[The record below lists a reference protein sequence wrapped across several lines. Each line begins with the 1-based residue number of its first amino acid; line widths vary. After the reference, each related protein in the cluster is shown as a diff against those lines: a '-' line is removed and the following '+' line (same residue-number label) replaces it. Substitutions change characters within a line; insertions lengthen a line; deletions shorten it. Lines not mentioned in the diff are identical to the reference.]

1 METIVN
7 IIRNL
12 SVRYKLLILVAVP
25 LLLVVFLESG
35 LQIRALSNINGL
47 TSVQTLV
54 EVSSV
59 NSLLAHELQKE
70 RGMSAGFLG
79 SKGQSFGDKLPGQRQ
94 LTNGRIKEWQALLA
108 SHPAL
113 KNYPELYRALKDVQ
127 QKVAAINALRER
139 VDAQSVALPEVLA
152 FYTGTID
159 RLLVVPALATAY
171 TSDGQIVRA
180 LQAYYSFL
188 QGKERAGIERAVM
201 SNVFG
206 RDSFTA
212 ALFTRFVRLVSE
224 QDAHLQSFERFADS
238 SAVKAYQAF
247 RSSQAEIDVQS
258 MRDVALSR
266 NEGFNVES
274 AYWFERATAR
284 INGLKELEN
293 GLEANLISLTA
304 AKLEETQLEA
314 WSTGL
319 FSLLAVALTL
329 LLVWLLSSA
338 MYRQIIALQQGLHL
352 AGRNL
357 QLNHRFSVLQNDE
370 LGDAARAGNEMLE
383 QIEST
388 VKTILD
394 ISAQLTLISMQNH
407 MTIKLSSKGMNL
419 QQEETGKVVTAM
431 SQQEIATQEISAS
444 MQQVAENTE
453 SANEVAAS
461 SGRSVEQSVSVILQ
475 LDDKMKQVSDVI
487 RDLHSSSDAIGGVL
501 SVIKNIAEQT
511 NLLALNAAIEA
522 ARAGEQGR
530 GFAVVAD
537 EVRTLAQRTQESTAE
552 IESIVSRFQSESK
565 RAFEAVESS
574 QSTVKET
581 VNLSSGLTEEL
592 HKIESA
598 VSLIRDMTDQVAA
611 AAEEH
616 VSTNR
621 EMSGSMRSIYKIADH
636 TVATSSFMS
645 KTAQEQSELANKLRD
660 ISARFVIG
668 QADGRQNR

>member
-1 METIVN
+1 VN

>member
-1 METIVN
+1 MN

-113 KNYPELYRALKDVQ
+113 QNYPELYRALQDVQ

-574 QSTVKET
+574 QSAVKET
-581 VNLSSGLTEEL
+581 VDLSSGLTEEL

>member
-1 METIVN
+1 MN

-35 LQIRALSNINGL
+35 IQIRALSNINGL

-113 KNYPELYRALKDVQ
+113 QNYPELYRALQDVQ

-206 RDSFTA
+206 RDSFTP
-212 ALFTRFVRLVSE
+212 ALFARFVRLVSE

-247 RSSQAEIDVQS
+247 RSSQAVTDVQS
-258 MRDVALSR
+258 MRDVAFSR

-329 LLVWLLSSA
+329 LLVWVLSSA

-388 VKTILD
+388 VKSITD

-453 SANEVAAS
+453 SANDVAAS
-461 SGRSVEQSVSVILQ
+461 SGRSVEQSVRVILQ

-552 IESIVSRFQSESK
+552 IESIVSRFQTESK

-574 QSTVKET
+574 QSAVKET
-581 VNLSSGLTEEL
+581 VDLSSGLTEEL

>member
-1 METIVN
+1 MN

-113 KNYPELYRALKDVQ
+113 QNYPELYRALQDVQ

-206 RDSFTA
+206 RDSFTE

>member
-1 METIVN
+1 MN

-35 LQIRALSNINGL
+35 IQIRALSNINGL

-113 KNYPELYRALKDVQ
+113 QNYPELYRALQDVQ

-206 RDSFTA
+206 RDSFTP
-212 ALFTRFVRLVSE
+212 ALFARFVRLVSE

-247 RSSQAEIDVQS
+247 RSSQAVTDVQS
-258 MRDVALSR
+258 MRDVAFSR

-388 VKTILD
+388 VKSITD

-453 SANEVAAS
+453 SANDVAAS
-461 SGRSVEQSVSVILQ
+461 SGRSVEQSVRVILQ

-552 IESIVSRFQSESK
+552 IESIVSRFQTESK

-574 QSTVKET
+574 QSAVKET
-581 VNLSSGLTEEL
+581 VDLSSGLTEEL

>member
-1 METIVN
+1 MN

-35 LQIRALSNINGL
+35 IQIRALSNINGL

-113 KNYPELYRALKDVQ
+113 QNYPELYRALQDVQ

-206 RDSFTA
+206 RDSFTP
-212 ALFTRFVRLVSE
+212 ALFARFVRLVSE

-247 RSSQAEIDVQS
+247 RSSQAVTDVQS
-258 MRDVALSR
+258 MRDVAFSR

-329 LLVWLLSSA
+329 LLVWVLSSA

-388 VKTILD
+388 VKSITD

-453 SANEVAAS
+453 SANDVAAS
-461 SGRSVEQSVSVILQ
+461 SGRSVEQSVRVILQ

-668 QADGRQNR
+668 QADGQQNR

>member
-1 METIVN
+1 MN

>member
-1 METIVN
+1 
-7 IIRNL
+7 
-12 SVRYKLLILVAVP
+12 
-25 LLLVVFLESG
+25 
-35 LQIRALSNINGL
+35 
-47 TSVQTLV
+47 
-54 EVSSV
+54 
-59 NSLLAHELQKE
+59 
-70 RGMSAGFLG
+70 
-79 SKGQSFGDKLPGQRQ
+79 
-94 LTNGRIKEWQALLA
+94 
-108 SHPAL
+108 
-113 KNYPELYRALKDVQ
+113 VQ

>member
-1 METIVN
+1 
-7 IIRNL
+7 
-12 SVRYKLLILVAVP
+12 
-25 LLLVVFLESG
+25 
-35 LQIRALSNINGL
+35 
-47 TSVQTLV
+47 
-54 EVSSV
+54 
-59 NSLLAHELQKE
+59 
-70 RGMSAGFLG
+70 MSAGFLG

>member
-1 METIVN
+1 
-7 IIRNL
+7 
-12 SVRYKLLILVAVP
+12 
-25 LLLVVFLESG
+25 VFLESG

>member
-1 METIVN
+1 MN

-113 KNYPELYRALKDVQ
+113 QNYPELYRALQDVQ